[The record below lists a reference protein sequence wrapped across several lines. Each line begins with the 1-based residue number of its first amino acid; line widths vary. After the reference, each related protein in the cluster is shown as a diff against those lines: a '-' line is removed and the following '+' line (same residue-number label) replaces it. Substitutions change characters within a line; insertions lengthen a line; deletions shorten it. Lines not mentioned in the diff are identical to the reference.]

1 MELELQK
8 IAWALTLQEN
18 SNLYCNFTLLLF
30 QLVIV
35 GVWIT
40 SALYSIPKFLFVT
53 TIENELSHGHTE
65 TICIAHRKAYNSEL
79 FDLINFGLLY
89 VFPLLVMTV
98 SIDVYWFLESYS
110 SLRLP

>member
-1 MELELQK
+1 MCLETQLKLLFDFQHELVYQF
-8 IAWALTLQEN
+8 II
-18 SNLYCNFTLLLF
+18 F

-53 TIENELSHGHTE
+53 TIENELDNNQKE

-89 VFPLLVMTV
+89 VIPLLVMTV
-98 SIDVYWFLESYS
+98 SYINHNNS
-110 SLRLP
+110 SLHHLHVRTDHISL